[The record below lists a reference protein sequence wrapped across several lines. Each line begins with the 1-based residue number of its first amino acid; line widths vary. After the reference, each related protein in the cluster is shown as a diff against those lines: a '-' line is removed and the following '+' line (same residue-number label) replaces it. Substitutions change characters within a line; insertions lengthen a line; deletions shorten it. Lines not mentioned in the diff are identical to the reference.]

1 MTFKQIF
8 ALHPKPTDLD
18 HEILLR
24 CIEECLDCSTSRTA
38 CADASLSE
46 PDSQDLIGVVRR
58 SLDCADVCEAT
69 AQVVTRQS
77 AYRLP
82 VIRAVVDACATAC
95 LACAEECERHAAHH
109 EHCRICAEVCRRC
122 KKACDDVRAASP
134 GVAGATRRG
143 RTLGHLPRVL
153 LRSAEL
159 KWPTE
164 MAAARA

>member
-18 HEILLR
+18 HEVLLR
-24 CIEECLDCSTSRTA
+24 CIEECLDCNASCTA

-69 AQVVTRQS
+69 AQVVTRQN
-77 AYRLP
+77 ACRLP
-82 VIRAVVDACATAC
+82 VIRAVVEACATAC

-122 KKACDDVRAASP
+122 KKACDDVRATTP
-134 GVAGATRRG
+134 GVAGATRRDALSDTFPG
-143 RTLGHLPRVL
+143 YY
-153 LRSAEL
+153 
-159 KWPTE
+159 
-164 MAAARA
+164 